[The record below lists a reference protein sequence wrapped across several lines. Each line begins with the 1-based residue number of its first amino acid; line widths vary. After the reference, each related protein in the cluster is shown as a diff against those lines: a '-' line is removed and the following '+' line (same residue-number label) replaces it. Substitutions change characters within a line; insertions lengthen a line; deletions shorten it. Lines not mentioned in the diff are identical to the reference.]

1 MSKNICRLDG
11 NQIFLSVLRDDEE
24 AVGLYAKW
32 MSDETTCVFIEHAHS
47 VVDITRMP
55 GWVRDHSVM
64 RMGIVLK
71 ETDTLIGYCHIDH
84 RTEDMSAWL
93 SINIGEKAVRGKG
106 IGTEVVQILLRY
118 CFMVLGVYSVHLD
131 VLETNTPA
139 IKCYEKAGFRISG
152 RYRGIVTIC
161 GTTMTGCTWISYMR
175 NTGNHL
181 NLKGLH
187 AKSVR
192 KLAGTTKKSVG
203 ALKHRRTFALLFY
216 KSKNQKNYR
225 V

>member
-11 NQIFLSVLRDDEE
+11 NPIFLSVLRDDEE

-93 SINIGEKAVRGKG
+93 SINIGEKSVRGKG
-106 IGTEVVQILLRY
+106 IGTEVSADNHI
-118 CFMVLGVYSVHLD
+118 VLFAF
-131 VLETNTPA
+131 T
-139 IKCYEKAGFRISG
+139 ISF
-152 RYRGIVTIC
+152 
-161 GTTMTGCTWISYMR
+161 
-175 NTGNHL
+175 
-181 NLKGLH
+181 
-187 AKSVR
+187 
-192 KLAGTTKKSVG
+192 
-203 ALKHRRTFALLFY
+203 RRTGPYPYNMQPTL
-216 KSKNQKNYR
+216 
-225 V
+225 